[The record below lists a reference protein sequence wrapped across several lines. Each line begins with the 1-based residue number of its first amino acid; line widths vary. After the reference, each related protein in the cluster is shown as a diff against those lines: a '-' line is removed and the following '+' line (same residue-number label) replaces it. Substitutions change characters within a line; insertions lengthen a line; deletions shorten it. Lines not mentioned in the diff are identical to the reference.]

1 MPKINTAPYP
11 PESADITFLTAQFP
25 PGLYMRKEEGVFSG
39 NQQTRRD
46 RIILTSKADR
56 HPDPL
61 QPGECLQSTWDGLA
75 LKETGKSHSR
85 REALSRGFRP
95 GKSSRVDWGEDAVL
109 MFHLNAPDVTRAE
122 CVSTEG
128 SRLCDEICRGHSGS
142 GQKMRPQI
150 MWEELF
156 LSYGQGPTIL
166 ENTVSAPQL
175 LAMHRWEASKL
186 PVNLEDLSWL
196 FCSTAIIHSCRL

>member
-1 MPKINTAPYP
+1 MLTLPFWQHNSHPVCTWGKRKACFQAISRHAEIGLFWLLKQTGILILYSL
-11 PESADITFLTAQFP
+11 ESD
-25 PGLYMRKEEGVFSG
+25 
-39 NQQTRRD
+39 
-46 RIILTSKADR
+46 
-56 HPDPL
+56 
-61 QPGECLQSTWDGLA
+61 LQSTWDGLA

-196 FCSTAIIHSCRL
+196 FCSTAIIHSCRV